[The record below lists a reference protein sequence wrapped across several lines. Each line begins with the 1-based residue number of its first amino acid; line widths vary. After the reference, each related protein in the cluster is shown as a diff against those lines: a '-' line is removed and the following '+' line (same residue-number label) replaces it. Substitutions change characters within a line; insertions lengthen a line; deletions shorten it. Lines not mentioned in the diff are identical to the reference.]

1 MKEPRMRKPTR
12 AYPSSL
18 RAPML
23 AMALTA
29 LIATPAMAQTVVEKR
44 LAALEPCSALKT
56 SQKMLGVRVAIAID
70 ELEGVVVNRA
80 TVTLAGDAV
89 TLSLVGGLSCR
100 ASDDSALK
108 GDASLDFTAAAAI
121 NLTDCS
127 IRSLSIT
134 PTRFGGTLA
143 EVVKSAWEPLIR
155 PKLEADARTMF
166 VDGCTDFVTGK

>member
-1 MKEPRMRKPTR
+1 MRKSTR
-12 AYPSSL
+12 AHPSPL

-29 LIATPAMAQTVVEKR
+29 LIATPAMTQTVVEKR

-134 PTRFGGTLA
+134 PTRFGGSLA
-143 EVVKSAWEPLIR
+143 EVVKSGWEPLIR
-155 PKLEADARTMF
+155 PKLEAKTKTMLVDA
-166 VDGCTDFVTGK
+166 CTDFVRGK